1 MEQLYINI
9 RKFREMRGMSQQELA
24 DKAGYNDRSS
34 IAKIESGKVDLP
46 KSKISDFARALNVS
60 EQKLLGY
67 TFSIEMEKEIENY
80 ENWLEKY
87 GPPDEYYENMAKDFV
102 FDLDEDKALL
112 INMVKNS
119 DNDTVKRILEYAQ
132 FIAQKRGD

>member
-67 TFSIEMEKEIENY
+67 TFSIEMEKEIEDF
-80 ENWLEKY
+80 EKWQEKY
-87 GPPDEYYENMAKDFV
+87 GPPMEYYEKMAENYALE
-102 FDLDEDKALL
+102 LDEDKAML
-112 INMVKNS
+112 IDLTKRS
-119 DNDTVKRILEYAQ
+119 DSETVKRILEYAQ
-132 FIAQKRGD
+132 FITQKRGD